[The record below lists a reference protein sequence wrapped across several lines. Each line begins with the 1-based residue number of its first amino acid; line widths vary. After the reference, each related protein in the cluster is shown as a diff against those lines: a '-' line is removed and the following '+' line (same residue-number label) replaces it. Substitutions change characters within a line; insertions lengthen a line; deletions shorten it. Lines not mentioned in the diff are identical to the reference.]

1 MALFAA
7 LSAGLAIIC
16 WPSRSAPA
24 VRRLHGLRAGGVPD
38 SAHVAPPVP
47 RVRGRALA
55 AVGAG
60 GAIALIVGL
69 PWGAVVGAGCAVA
82 CHVVLGRLEPS
93 AVRTRRRRLAADVPV
108 TVDLMAAC
116 LRSGSTPV
124 AAAEAVARAVGGP
137 VGDALHGVVA
147 LLRLG
152 GDPAESWTVL
162 AKDEELTTLGRAMGR
177 AMSSG
182 APAST
187 ALDHVATEAR
197 ERRRLLAEEAAR
209 KVGVRV
215 AAPLGLCFLPA
226 FVLLGVVP
234 VVAGIAS
241 TVELW

>member
-1 MALFAA
+1 ML
-7 LSAGLAIIC
+7 
-16 WPSRSAPA
+16 
-24 VRRLHGLRAGGVPD
+24 
-38 SAHVAPPVP
+38 
-47 RVRGRALA
+47 
-55 AVGAG
+55 
-60 GAIALIVGL
+60 VGL
-69 PWGAVVGAGCAVA
+69 PWGAVVGAACAVA

-93 AVRTRRRRLAADVPV
+93 RVRRRRQRLAGDLPV

-124 AAAEAVARAVGGP
+124 AAAEAVSRAVGGP
-137 VGDALHGVVA
+137 VGDALHGVVS

-152 GDPAESWTVL
+152 GDPAESWSVL
-162 AKDEELTTLGRAMGR
+162 AKDEALATLGRAMAR

-182 APAST
+182 APVSA

-209 KVGVRV
+209 KVGVRA